1 MSRSIREY
9 LEHIHAETRFLLT
22 TATDLD
28 EPRFFGDEML
38 KRAFTRSLEIIGE
51 ASKRITQ
58 AFRDQ
63 YPAIPWR
70 EMTGMQDRLIHQYSG
85 VNYLVVWETVT
96 LDIPDLEEKSRLLL
110 EQDDL

>member
-22 TATDLD
+22 NSTDLD
-28 EPRFFGDEML
+28 ESRFFDDEIL

-51 ASKRITQ
+51 ASKQIPQ
-58 AFRDQ
+58 SIRDK

-70 EMTGMQDRLIHQYSG
+70 EMTGMRDRLIHQYSG

-96 LDIPDLEEKSRLLL
+96 LDIPDLEEKIGMLL
-110 EQDDL
+110 EQDEF

>member
-9 LEHIHAETRFLLT
+9 LEHIHTETRFLLT
-22 TATDLD
+22 SATGLD
-28 EPRFFGDEML
+28 ESRFFDDETL

-51 ASKRITQ
+51 ASKRIPQ
-58 AFRDQ
+58 AFRDK

-70 EMTGMQDRLIHQYSG
+70 EMTGMRDRLIHQYSG
-85 VNYLVVWETVT
+85 VNYLVVWETIT
-96 LDIPDLEEKSRLLL
+96 LDIPDLEEQIRLLL

>member
-1 MSRSIREY
+1 MSHSIREY

-22 TATDLD
+22 NATGLD
-28 EPRFFGDEML
+28 EPRFFDHEIL

-51 ASKRITQ
+51 ASKQIPQ
-58 AFRDQ
+58 SFRDK

-70 EMTGMQDRLIHQYSG
+70 EMTGMRDRLIHQYSG

-96 LDIPDLEEKSRLLL
+96 LDIPDLEEKIRLLL
-110 EQDDL
+110 EQEDL